1 MDKKKQASGISGGI
15 FLIGLG
21 VLFLTDWW
29 WPGILVVIGL
39 SGGAELIFR
48 GQIAKGL
55 GTIAFFCA
63 IPLIWAVVQTTNIS
77 WSIIGPFILI
87 ALGVIILVRVFF
99 LRDDVEE
106 QGFGVSDE

>member
-1 MDKKKQASGISGGI
+1 MNNRKRASSISGGI

-39 SGGAELIFR
+39 SGGGELIFR

-55 GTIAFFCA
+55 GTIAFFCG
-63 IPLIWAVVQTTNIS
+63 IPLIWTIVQATDIS
-77 WSIIGPFILI
+77 WGIVGPFILI
-87 ALGVIILVRVFF
+87 ALGVIILVRVF
-99 LRDDVEE
+99 LLKDDGYQTEFKE
-106 QGFGVSDE
+106 TGE